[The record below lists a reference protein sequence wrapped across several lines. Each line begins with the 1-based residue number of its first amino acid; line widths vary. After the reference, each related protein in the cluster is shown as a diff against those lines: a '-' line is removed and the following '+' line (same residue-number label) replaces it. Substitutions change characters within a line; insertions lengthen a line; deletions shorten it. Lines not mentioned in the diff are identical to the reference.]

1 VSGLAA
7 PGGDPDG
14 LLHYAAKLDA
24 AAASAAGLGAGTRP
38 VFVSI
43 QSRAKWTGNAAS
55 AGLAMSTDLGQG
67 VAGTAGPLSRI
78 SAAIRSYAASLSDAQ
93 HKVNAC
99 NLAAEDE
106 VVAGFNDA
114 GMAAVAQ
121 NAAGAA
127 GSAVDAWQS
136 AAEHTAAV
144 IQDATAELG
153 KVFPEGGPVRTYL
166 ASLPAGMD
174 PFSAAHG
181 TNGTQIAGMS
191 LAGDLGLQDASDPP
205 APDLG
210 LQDASDPPAPDLGP
224 RTVGSQ
230 PGAII
235 GGTLVNVP
243 ADALGLL
250 SIRNADSG
258 QSEGDEGGDEE
269 EEGDDEQEDNF
280 PWSDAYHEGEPLWAE
295 GPYEHPAVSNEEITQ
310 NAAGNSSGPTEYEIQ
325 FTLDH
330 GQISTQESPGYARV
344 SEEVL
349 GVEVM
354 INEQNPQESYAR
366 YFS

>member
-1 VSGLAA
+1 MSGLAA

-14 LLHYAAKLDA
+14 LLNYAAKLDA

-43 QSRAKWTGNAAS
+43 QSRAKWTGKAAS

-78 SAAIRSYAASLSDAQ
+78 SAAIRGYAASLSDAQ
-93 HKVNAC
+93 HKVKAYD
-99 NLAAEDE
+99 LAAEDE

-114 GMAAVAQ
+114 GMVAVAR

-144 IQDATAELG
+144 IKDATAELG

-166 ASLPAGMD
+166 ASLLTGMD
-174 PFSAAHG
+174 PFPVAPG
-181 TNGTQIAGMS
+181 MNGTQIAGMS
-191 LAGDLGLQDASDPP
+191 LAGDLGLQDVLDPP
-205 APDLG
+205 APDLRPG
-210 LQDASDPPAPDLGP
+210 TA
-224 RTVGSQ
+224 GSQ
-230 PGAII
+230 PGLVI

-250 SIRNADSG
+250 TTRSADSG
-258 QSEGDEGGDEE
+258 QSEGG
-269 EEGDDEQEDNF
+269 EGDGEGEGEDEEDNF
-280 PWSDAYHEGEPLWAE
+280 PWDDAYYEGGPLWVE
-295 GPYEHPAVSNEEITQ
+295 GPYEHPTVSNEELTQ
-310 NAAGNSSGPTEYEIQ
+310 NAAGNSTGPSEGEIQ
-325 FTLDH
+325 FTLDY
-330 GQISTQESPGYARV
+330 GEISTHESPGYARV
-344 SEEVL
+344 SDEVL
-349 GVEVM
+349 GVEVI
-354 INEQNPQESYAR
+354 INEQNPEDSYAR